1 MPHEPPAST
10 VAGARGSGA
19 TSLVELI
26 DRGIYGMGPAGRRAR
41 PSAPRSESLP
51 PEGIAGSSRGR
62 ARSGRWDQ
70 GTRASLEQ
78 AAAAGSRLRARTAR
92 GNLAPQQL
100 EDSDP
105 WAAYFGEK
113 DRADRSDVPIWG
125 PPLVRRRRAT
135 AAELGAVRRGASG
148 ELTTGHIPVLR
159 DESIDCLLSG
169 ADGSDGYYADGTF
182 GRGGHAT
189 EILRRLSGAGRLW
202 AFDLDPNAVA
212 VGQKLETGGDGLP
225 ADVELSGMLLD
236 IGFSSPQVDDGER
249 GWSCCQDHRN
259 DAGKRSEW
267 PRDGPLDLRM
277 NFKAGIPAWKWLQT
291 TTPAELASVI
301 YENGEDDDPIL
312 CHRIAEAALERQR
325 RLGPYTSTLELATC
339 IQDWCCQA
347 SEEVKQGLDDRRQHP
362 AKLAFQGI
370 RNFINQEMQQLA
382 DAMEA
387 QFQRLKY
394 GGRSVV
400 ITFKPKED
408 LKGMVVFVRVWRV
421 DAFTK
426 EQVLENWLRHNE
438 DGWASPLASMVS
450 PDRLGELF
458 PLLST
463 VQPYCARR
471 LQPPLRPTMEE
482 LRRNSRARSAM
493 VHCFVKEPRRPP
505 FQRLASP
512 LTATKPGD
520 WLCVSCRAVNL
531 AAEKTCRGCRKT
543 RPAWQV
549 PYVTSYGEIS
559 TVLGRPWTPRLVGQA
574 LKRNPY
580 APTVPCHRVVR
591 ADRSLGGYF
600 GATALEDERM
610 KTKVKLLEEEGV
622 QFQQGTVKAECFW
635 RFPKEVDLKAVELPD
650 AETVDPAPKQRR
662 VNLPPRNTLGS
673 AAFLSRGEQL
683 LRAPTYR
690 RRLRRMGCAGCKVRQ
705 VEAAVKEPLPAS
717 LAKAPRGRFTGA
729 LPRLEEGRRDFAR
742 IFFADQRKIFFLG
755 PNMTSMMPLQPTG
768 GPSSAHIGDLNE
780 QVVDKAESLFKES
793 LLKQLEQAIGAPK
806 EELLEVLVQRA
817 MAAMTVNVGID
828 FATTMQLMPTF
839 LQPLFLIVVRGDE
852 SIQEVRV
859 LSVHCGTATWSGER
873 GSRSRKSLRMGP
885 NFQSEGWSV
894 MGPFSQMCSR
904 IKDVLM
910 MMMMMRMMRQ
920 RSELV

>member
-1 MPHEPPAST
+1 MDADDADEDGLVLLREPRRRLGRGTSKPTRRSSPDRPTPREAPTTQAPTTRTSTCPDFREKTVDEPRMPHEPRTQMPHEPPAST

-212 VGQKLETGGDGLP
+212 VGQKLEAMDERFTMIHRPFADVNASLP

-249 GWSCCQDHRN
+249 GWSCCQ
-259 DAGKRSEW
+259 
-267 PRDGPLDLRM
+267 DGPLDLRM

-339 IQDWCCQA
+339 IQ
-347 SEEVKQGLDDRRQHP
+347 EVKQGLDDRRQHP

-400 ITFKPKED
+400 ITFKPKE
-408 LKGMVVFVRVWRV
+408 
-421 DAFTK
+421 

-549 PYVTSYGEIS
+549 PC
-559 TVLGRPWTPRLVGQA
+559 GQ
-574 LKRNPY
+574 K
-580 APTVPCHRVVR
+580 H
-591 ADRSLGGYF
+591 
-600 GATALEDERM
+600 
-610 KTKVKLLEEEGV
+610 
-622 QFQQGTVKAECFW
+622 
-635 RFPKEVDLKAVELPD
+635 
-650 AETVDPAPKQRR
+650 
-662 VNLPPRNTLGS
+662 
-673 AAFLSRGEQL
+673 
-683 LRAPTYR
+683 
-690 RRLRRMGCAGCKVRQ
+690 
-705 VEAAVKEPLPAS
+705 
-717 LAKAPRGRFTGA
+717 
-729 LPRLEEGRRDFAR
+729 
-742 IFFADQRKIFFLG
+742 
-755 PNMTSMMPLQPTG
+755 
-768 GPSSAHIGDLNE
+768 
-780 QVVDKAESLFKES
+780 
-793 LLKQLEQAIGAPK
+793 
-806 EELLEVLVQRA
+806 VQRA
-817 MAAMTVNVGID
+817 
-828 FATTMQLMPTF
+828 
-839 LQPLFLIVVRGDE
+839 
-852 SIQEVRV
+852 
-859 LSVHCGTATWSGER
+859 
-873 GSRSRKSLRMGP
+873 
-885 NFQSEGWSV
+885 
-894 MGPFSQMCSR
+894 
-904 IKDVLM
+904 
-910 MMMMMRMMRQ
+910 RQ
-920 RSELV
+920 G